1 MSNDWQGRLKD
12 LNRGPARITLN
23 GKRHYVTPLE
33 TGPAPSV
40 TTILSETA
48 SEANKK
54 KLEMWSK
61 ANPGVK
67 EAAAERGTAIH
78 FGMEQYLKGNKT
90 PDIKEDYA
98 DFWSGMPAILDQF
111 TEVLWAES
119 PIRSD
124 LISLLA
130 LMTWLVCGV
139 AMMKGGLG
147 LVLLTSLAWLT
158 VSLLLLI

>member
-1 MSNDWQGRLKD
+1 MVNDWQSRIKD

-23 GKRHYVTPLE
+23 GKRHYVTPFD

-67 EAAAERGTAIH
+67 ESAAERGTAIH
-78 FGMEQYLKGNKT
+78 YGMEQYPKGNKT
-90 PDIKEDYA
+90 PEIKD
-98 DFWSGMPAILDQF
+98 D
-111 TEVLWAES
+111 
-119 PIRSD
+119 
-124 LISLLA
+124 
-130 LMTWLVCGV
+130 
-139 AMMKGGLG
+139 
-147 LVLLTSLAWLT
+147 
-158 VSLLLLI
+158 